1 MTTTVIKYSGD
12 ISVCF
17 GDRTLGFGSHFC
29 NLLDV
34 QSGEE
39 RLTFNVLLFVSIN
52 DNDKDDASWFVLFT
66 VLVNRYELHTAIVRR

>member
-12 ISVCF
+12 ISGCF
-17 GDRTLGFGSHFC
+17 GGRALGFGSHFC

-39 RLTFNVLLFVSIN
+39 CLTFSILLFVSIN
-52 DNDKDDASWFVLFT
+52 DNDKDDTSWFVLFI
-66 VLVNRYELHTAIVRR
+66 VLVNR

>member
-1 MTTTVIKYSGD
+1 MTTAVIKYSGD

-17 GDRTLGFGSHFC
+17 GGRALGFGSHFC

-39 RLTFNVLLFVSIN
+39 RLTFSVLLFVSI
-52 DNDKDDASWFVLFT
+52 
-66 VLVNRYELHTAIVRR
+66 RQ